1 MPQIDNIGAGLSWFL
16 DEVLIPLGSWT
27 IEEAIPAALTAISGA
42 IDLISAVGEKA
53 GQYLK
58 TLWDDFLS
66 PAASWLGDTIVSFL
80 ENLGQFLTD
89 VANNET
95 AVTILTNVG
104 IAILAIAAGI
114 EAVNIA
120 LETTEVIIGILEAI
134 SPLGW
139 ILIALGAILAVIIE
153 IFVYQDT
160 LSELWENGKELWSY
174 YFATMKE
181 AWFDG

>member
-1 MPQIDNIGAGLSWFL
+1 MYFWS
-16 DEVLIPLGSWT
+16 EVR
-27 IEEAIPAALTAISGA
+27 
-42 IDLISAVGEKA
+42 
-53 GQYLK
+53 

-120 LETTEVIIGILEAI
+120 LEAKGVIMGILGGGMI
-134 SPLGW
+134 STLGW
-139 ILIALGAILAVIIE
+139 ILIALGAILAVVIE